1 MITIEVTEQS
11 QRALAIKL
19 DRAKDG
25 VRRGLSKGIEAAA
38 LSLTSH
44 IKVDLLSG
52 QLVGRRSGNLSRS
65 IFSKMESETSA
76 VVYVGKEA
84 PYGKF
89 VNDGTAA
96 HVITAVNVKAL
107 HFYIGGREIFAK
119 SVNHPGTKPT
129 HFMEEGLASW
139 RTEIVRII
147 GNYVNRGARTGTAE

>member
-19 DRAKDG
+19 DRTKEG

-38 LSLTSH
+38 LSLASH

-89 VNDGTAA
+89 VNDGTAP
-96 HVITAVNVKAL
+96 HIIRAVNVKAL
-107 HFYIGGREIFAK
+107 HFYIGGREIFTPY
-119 SVNHPGTKPT
+119 VNHPGTKAT
-129 HFMEEGLASW
+129 HFMEEGLSSW

-147 GNYVNRGARTGTAE
+147 GNYVNRGARTGTVE